1 MTIPRRTV
9 GADEISADRH
19 LPQKR
24 IIYLACPYTDPDPS
38 VRERRFHAAT
48 RAAASLIKE
57 GYIVYSPITMTHP
70 IDIVLT
76 GDTTTLGS
84 DYWVNFDQAFM
95 DLCSEIIVLKIGGWD
110 KSSGVQREIR
120 YFKAQGK
127 NISFMSPD
135 QLEMRNSQ
143 K

>member
-1 MTIPRRTV
+1 MTLAKRNEAASSHP
-9 GADEISADRH
+9 S
-19 LPQKR
+19 QKR

-57 GYIVYSPITMTHP
+57 GHIVYSPITMTHP
-70 IDIVLT
+70 IDTFLT

-84 DYWVNFDQAFM
+84 DYWVNFDEAFM
-95 DLCSEIIVLKIGGWD
+95 DLCSEIVVLKISGWD
-110 KSSGVQREIR
+110 KSSGIQREIR

-127 NISFMSPD
+127 NVRFMLPD
-135 QLEMRNSQ
+135 QFEIRNSQ